1 MKPSKLREM
10 NADELNNKLAE
21 LKRELFNLRFQ
32 NATGQLS
39 NPKQI
44 DSCKKDIARVM
55 TILRELEIKAQA

>member
-39 NPKQI
+39 DPRLRTNG
-44 DSCKKDIARVM
+44 KK
-55 TILRELEIKAQA
+55 LS